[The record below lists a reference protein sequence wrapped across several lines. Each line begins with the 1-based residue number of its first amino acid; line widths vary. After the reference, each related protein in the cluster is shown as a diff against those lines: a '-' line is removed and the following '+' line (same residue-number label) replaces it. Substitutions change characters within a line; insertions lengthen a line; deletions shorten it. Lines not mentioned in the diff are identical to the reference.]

1 MRKTL
6 KSSVTEQTW
15 PNAAENMISD
25 KLNHLTQT
33 SEEFR
38 DENRNEEM
46 IRVEYA
52 DVHYFV
58 PNKSGNSS
66 DEFDETTSW
75 CECDHPECEACF
87 DNWYL

>member
-1 MRKTL
+1 
-6 KSSVTEQTW
+6 
-15 PNAAENMISD
+15 MISD

-52 DVHYFV
+52 GVHYFV
-58 PNKSGNSS
+58 PNESGNSS
-66 DEFDETTSW
+66 DETTSW
-75 CECDHPECEACF
+75 CECDHPECETCF